1 MGMTYG
7 IGDMVAFR
15 LGKARLI
22 GEVCIRDRDLWGDG
36 SDGYDIMVCS
46 DLYRFGRDRS
56 GCLFKHIPETAV
68 ERRMGRAVPL
78 REGDP
83 VHCVWRDGG
92 VLEERIGS
100 IAELGPAH
108 AVLELRDGSTMRAD
122 LPEHGLDRLRT
133 VWEDDGGS
141 VHCLV
146 GFSGRLAWDGG
157 AGAWT
162 AEDAQGAVPVDV
174 WPESAALSAGDD
186 LLALV
191 GGEQVATEL
200 VRGADGSWSLAG
212 LPGVGLEGL
221 PVIGPYLASRTAAG
235 GLELWRCWYGNW
247 WAAKEEMRG
256 KRPGLFGKGDQA

>member
-1 MGMTYG
+1 M
-7 IGDMVAFR
+7 
-15 LGKARLI
+15 
-22 GEVCIRDRDLWGDG
+22 
-36 SDGYDIMVCS
+36 
-46 DLYRFGRDRS
+46 
-56 GCLFKHIPETAV
+56 
-68 ERRMGRAVPL
+68 
-78 REGDP
+78 
-83 VHCVWRDGG
+83 
-92 VLEERIGS
+92 
-100 IAELGPAH
+100 
-108 AVLELRDGSTMRAD
+108 
-122 LPEHGLDRLRT
+122 
-133 VWEDDGGS
+133 
-141 VHCLV
+141 HCLV

-221 PVIGPYLASRTAAG
+221 PVAGPYLASRTAAG